1 MFASVTR
8 AALAAALL
16 GAAAPAAADVVGTP
30 DATGF
35 TVAGEVP
42 SSTAPAALWS
52 LLLTPSR
59 WWNSSHTW
67 SGDARALSLSPVAG
81 GCWCETLADGGSVRH
96 GTVLAI
102 EPGRRRLMLDADLG
116 PIQMLAA
123 HGKLEWTIA
132 EVEGGSVL
140 RWRYQVFGRGID
152 NAAALA
158 PIVDRVIAEQ
168 ATRLAAAGSQP
179 AP

>member
-1 MFASVTR
+1 MFASITR
-8 AALAAALL
+8 TAIAAASLA
-16 GAAAPAAADVVGTP
+16 AAAPAAAEVVGTP

-35 TVAGEVP
+35 TVAGEVR
-42 SSTAPAALWS
+42 SSSAPTALWS

-81 GCWCETLADGGSVRH
+81 GCWCEALTDGGSVRH

-132 EVEGGSVL
+132 EAEGGSVV
-140 RWRYQVFGRGID
+140 RWRYQIFGRGID
-152 NAAALA
+152 NAAVLA
-158 PIVDRVIAEQ
+158 PLVDRVIAEQ
-168 ATRLAAAGSQP
+168 AGRLAAATATP
-179 AP
+179 